1 MLLPMAISVF
11 KQCAKLKPEI
21 DFFVS
26 WVYNE
31 CRNNNETGY
40 LIIKD
45 GFTLVSGKM
54 YKAEFLKEFDI
65 RNCEEFSRFA
75 DDTYINM
82 LSYELGK
89 TEIIPFPLY
98 LYTYNLNSVTNKNGG
113 KDYWNNVVPKF
124 LRCIEKTSEKICRYK
139 LADEIKHLKGTLLY
153 IKEVIQQ
160 NNSKE
165 EVQLYND
172 LLDKLSAMGCTIE
185 TSQYL

>member
-31 CRNNNETGY
+31 CHHNGEIGY
-40 LIIKD
+40 LIIKN

-54 YKAEFLKEFDI
+54 YKADFLKKFNI

-113 KDYWNNVVPKF
+113 KDYWNNIVPKF
-124 LRCIEKTSEKICRYK
+124 LRCIEKTTEHICKYK
-139 LADEIKHLKGTLLY
+139 KADEIEHLKGTLSY
-153 IKEVIQQ
+153 IKDVIKQGREK
-160 NNSKE
+160 KE
-165 EVQLYND
+165 KELYNL
-172 LLDKLSAMGCTIE
+172 LLDKLKTLGRSVGPIE
-185 TSQYL
+185 YL